1 MKILLIGIN
10 ARYSHQNLA
19 IEYIKKYNS
28 ELELDNLEFNINQVY
43 DRIYGDIIKAD
54 GDIICFSTY
63 IWNVDLILHL
73 ASDLKKAKPESY
85 IILGGPEV
93 SFDTEEILRDNPQV
107 DIIIRGEGEETSR
120 VLFNKLID
128 DKSYEDVL
136 GITYRKN
143 GEIFINPEREL
154 ISDLDIIPS
163 PYENYKAP
171 RGKMVYYEMSRGCP
185 FKCAYC
191 LSSTIKGVRYFS
203 KERIKSD
210 LIHLINSGANTIKL
224 VDRTFNSNENF
235 SIEIMNFIK
244 EQNPKGV
251 TFHLELMAHL
261 ISDRFLEFLSTM
273 PKDLFQFEVGI
284 QSSNEKTLQEIF
296 RVSDL
301 DRLAYVVKKIRSY
314 DNIHQHVDLIAGLPY
329 EDYDS
334 FGKSFD
340 FAYSLGA
347 EKLQLGFL
355 KLLRGSNLRLRSE
368 ELGIVYSDYTPY
380 EVISTKWL
388 NPKEIYRLKLIEDLV
403 EKFSNEDYFKWTIEY
418 LIDDSPFRFFEK
430 FSYYWE
436 EKNYHKINHSRISL
450 YKILYDYI
458 IDRPDAEGII
468 EVIRLDFLLN
478 ENKPPKEFM
487 NPQNLETFEEHRLL
501 HNEKVRKFFGLDM
514 SITTK
519 KLIKDFRFQGF
530 GFGGQRR
537 IFGFYYSNKGTI
549 RVDVTEEYE
558 RMKDGV
564 YS

>member
-28 ELELDNLEFNINQVY
+28 ELELENLEFNINQVY

-54 GDIICFSTY
+54 GDVICFSTY
-63 IWNVDLILHL
+63 IWNVDLIFHL

-93 SFDTEEILRDNPQV
+93 SFDTEEILKDNPAV

-120 VLFNKLID
+120 ILFNKLID
-128 DKSYEDVL
+128 GESYKDVL
-136 GITYRKN
+136 GISYRKD
-143 GEIFINPEREL
+143 EEVFINPDREL
-154 ISDLDIIPS
+154 IPDLDIIPS

-171 RGKMVYYEMSRGCP
+171 KGKMVYYEMSRGCP

-210 LIHLINSGANTIKL
+210 LIHLMKSGAHTIKL
-224 VDRTFNSNENF
+224 VDRTFNSNEKF

-284 QSSNEKTLQEIF
+284 QSANEKTLEEIF

-301 DRLAYVVKKIRSY
+301 ERLAYVVKKIRSY
-314 DNIHQHVDLIAGLPY
+314 NNIHQHVDLIAGLPY

-355 KLLRGSNLRLRSE
+355 KLLRGSNLRLRGE
-368 ELGIVYSDYTPY
+368 KLGIVYSEYPPY

-418 LIDDSPFRFFEK
+418 LIEESAFKFFEE

-436 EKNYHKINHSRISL
+436 DKNYHKVHHSRVSL

-468 EVIRLDFLLN
+468 EVIRLDYLLN
-478 ENKPPKEFM
+478 ENKPPKKFM
-487 NPQNLETFEEHRLL
+487 NPQNLDTTEEHELL
-501 HNEKVRKFFGLDM
+501 HNEKVRKEFGLDM
-514 SITTK
+514 SIPTK
-519 KLIKDFRFQGF
+519 KLIKDFQFQGF
-530 GFGGQRR
+530 GFGGQKR

-549 RVDVTEEYE
+549 RVDITEEYE
-558 RMKDGV
+558 RMRDGI